1 MKNNN
6 WTKKTVDRFNTDKKQ
21 IRKDYKPKEEKMKGT
36 SISVW
41 NGDVNGALRKL
52 KKILERADRQKELS
66 KREFYEKPSAKRKR
80 KKDAAVKRTRKAEDI
95 QISKGEWMPHTG
107 DNLKSMKGKR
117 ERRKAFMQ
125 KQRIKRLT
133 GRRLK

>member
-6 WTKKTVDRFNTDKKQ
+6 WTKKTVDRFNTDRKQ
-21 IRKDYKPKEEKMKGT
+21 IRKDYKPKEEQMKGT

-80 KKDAAVKRTRKAEDI
+80 KKDAAIKRTRKAEDL

-117 ERRKAFMQ
+117 EKRKAFMQ

>member
-6 WTKKTVDRFNTDKKQ
+6 WKKNTVDRFNTDKKRQ
-21 IRKDYKPKEEKMKGT
+21 QKNYKPKEEKMKGT

-80 KKDAAVKRTRKAEDI
+80 KKDAAVKRTKKAEDLAI
-95 QISKGEWMPHTG
+95 AKGEWMPYTDHSS
-107 DNLKSMKGKR
+107 KSMKGKR
-117 ERRKAFMQ
+117 ERRKVFMQ
-125 KQRIKRLT
+125 KERI
-133 GRRLK
+133 RRLSSRRVK

>member
-6 WTKKTVDRFNTDKKQ
+6 WKKNTVDRFNTDKKRQ
-21 IRKDYKPKEEKMKGT
+21 QKNYKPKEEKMKGT

-80 KKDAAVKRTRKAEDI
+80 LKNQAKKRWAKEV
-95 QISKGEWMPHTG
+95 W
-107 DNLKSMKGKR
+107 DNQMKGNMPIPSPVDQKHLKTKKK
-117 ERRKAFMQ
+117 RRKEFLRQEMV
-125 KQRIKRLT
+125 
-133 GRRLK
+133 RRMRKKY